1 MTADSDNRILR
12 DSFNWAAEKAKTFV
26 VTGTKNGDINKGDGG
41 KWYGPNKEVLSSP
54 SKKWAK
60 PRDYKAAFWAG
71 YFDRTAYY
79 IRDFVHQA
87 PGAALLG
94 MYEELFQM
102 FKTFASN
109 ASKETGWYA
118 PWAFNFDHSVYYM
131 DTPDKKHFVR
141 EITSQFELV
150 ETAYNL
156 YLLTGDE
163 RYITDNKIALFTD
176 KIMSDFIDLQDGIVF
191 NEKNGIPEGKG
202 DIFKGSA
209 TYNERGFHA
218 VEAGDSIAA
227 MYAAM
232 LCYSEILKLRGD
244 ASFAETQRKKAEK
257 LRLYFNNEWS
267 RTDGSDMYC
276 YAIDDKSN
284 KYYQWIKTPKML
296 CGAETLEFIPLK
308 NLSFPGERN
317 NKLLDYIFKMQTDPK
332 TRSDNI
338 ESFTYLPDLYF
349 ANKRPNSAWHFMK
362 YIISQKDLPHEHR
375 SQGTNGDYPEISF
388 TLVSQTV
395 FGLIGLR
402 INKSTG
408 EICVKPDL
416 PDEIGYINLYGL
428 QYRGNLYN
436 IEVTKDRGSVI
447 KQN

>member
-41 KWYGPNKEVLSSP
+41 KWYGPSNEVLSSP
-54 SKKWAK
+54 SKEWAK

-109 ASKETGWYA
+109 ASEETGWYA

-131 DTPDKKHFVR
+131 DTPNKKHFVR

-191 NEKNGIPEGKG
+191 NEKNGIPEGKD

-244 ASFAETQRKKAEK
+244 ASFAEIQRKKAEK

-276 YAIDDKSN
+276 YAVDDKLN

-317 NKLLDYIFKMQTDPK
+317 DKLLDYIFKMQTDPK

-436 IEVTKDRGSVI
+436 IEATKDRASVI

>member
-12 DSFNWAAEKAKTFV
+12 DSFNWAAKKAKTFV

-54 SKKWAK
+54 SKEWAK

-109 ASKETGWYA
+109 ASEETGWYA

-150 ETAYNL
+150 ETAYRL
-156 YLLTGDE
+156 YLLTGNE
-163 RYITDNKIALFTD
+163 RYITDDKISLFAD
-176 KIMSDFIDLQDGIVF
+176 KIMSDFIDLQDGIIF
-191 NEKNGIPEGKG
+191 SKKNGIPEGKG

-218 VEAGDSIAA
+218 VEASDSIAA

-244 ASFAETQRKKAEK
+244 ASFAEMQRKKAEK

-276 YAIDDKSN
+276 YAVDDKLN
-284 KYYQWIKTPKML
+284 KHYQWIKTPKML

-317 NKLLDYIFKMQTDPK
+317 DKLLDYIFKMQTDPK

-395 FGLIGLR
+395 FGLTGLR
-402 INKSTG
+402 INESTG
-408 EICVKPDL
+408 ELFVNPDL
-416 PDEIGYINLYGL
+416 PDEIGYINLYNL

-447 KQN
+447 KQI

>member
-41 KWYGPNKEVLSSP
+41 KWYGPSNEVLSSP
-54 SKKWAK
+54 SKEWAK

-109 ASKETGWYA
+109 ASEETGWYA

-131 DTPDKKHFVR
+131 DTPNKKHFVR

-191 NEKNGIPEGKG
+191 NEKNGIPEGKD

-244 ASFAETQRKKAEK
+244 ASFAEIQRKKAEK

-276 YAIDDKSN
+276 YAVDDKLN

-317 NKLLDYIFKMQTDPK
+317 DKLLDYIFKMQTDPK

-436 IEVTKDRGSVI
+436 IEATKDRGSVI

>member
-12 DSFNWAAEKAKTFV
+12 DSFNWAAKKAKTFV

-54 SKKWAK
+54 SKEWAK

-109 ASKETGWYA
+109 ASEETGWYA

-150 ETAYNL
+150 ETAYRL

-163 RYITDNKIALFTD
+163 RYITDDKISLFAD

-191 NEKNGIPEGKG
+191 SEKNGIPEGKG

-244 ASFAETQRKKAEK
+244 ASFAEMQRKKAEK
-257 LRLYFNNEWS
+257 LRIYFNNEWS

-276 YAIDDKSN
+276 YAVDDKLN
-284 KYYQWIKTPKML
+284 KHYQWIKTPKML

-317 NKLLDYIFKMQTDPK
+317 DKLLDYIFKMQTDPK

-395 FGLIGLR
+395 FGLTVLR

-408 EICVKPDL
+408 ELFVNPDL
-416 PDEIGYINLYGL
+416 PDEIGYINLYNL

-447 KQN
+447 KQI

>member
-41 KWYGPNKEVLSSP
+41 KWYGPSNEVLSSP
-54 SKKWAK
+54 SKEWAK

-109 ASKETGWYA
+109 ASEETGWYA

-395 FGLIGLR
+395 FGLTGLR

>member
-41 KWYGPNKEVLSSP
+41 KWYGPSNEVLSSP
-54 SKKWAK
+54 SKEWAK

-102 FKTFASN
+102 FKTFA
-109 ASKETGWYA
+109 
-118 PWAFNFDHSVYYM
+118 WAFNFDHSVYYM
-131 DTPDKKHFVR
+131 DTPNKKHFVR

-191 NEKNGIPEGKG
+191 NEKNGIPEGKD

-244 ASFAETQRKKAEK
+244 ASFAEIQRKKAEK

-276 YAIDDKSN
+276 YAVDDKLN

-317 NKLLDYIFKMQTDPK
+317 DKLLDYIFKMQTDPK

-436 IEVTKDRGSVI
+436 IEATKDRASVI